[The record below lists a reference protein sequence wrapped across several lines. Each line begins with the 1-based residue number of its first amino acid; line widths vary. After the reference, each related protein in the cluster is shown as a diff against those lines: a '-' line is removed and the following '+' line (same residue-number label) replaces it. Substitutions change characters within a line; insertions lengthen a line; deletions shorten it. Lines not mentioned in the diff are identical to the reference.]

1 MAIVYKCPHCG
12 NKITIEQDVISIHC
26 PYCGVEFD
34 AASNKQPPVFRGD
47 QGQAQQPPQQPPQ
60 QGYQQPGYQQPLQQ
74 GYQQSG
80 QQQPPQQGYQQ
91 PGYQQPYPPANND
104 IFANGPS
111 GKSRGIAGLLAIFV
125 GCLGIH
131 YFYLNKPTP
140 GVVCLIVSLLGGGL
154 TCGSVAG
161 VVAILTLVQGILMMT
176 MSQEEF
182 ERKYVYTTN
191 DFPLF

>member
-12 NKITIEQDVISIHC
+12 NTITIEQNVISIHC

-47 QGQAQQPPQQPPQ
+47 QGQAQPPPQQPPQ
-60 QGYQQPGYQQPLQQ
+60 QGYQQPGY
-74 GYQQSG
+74 
-80 QQQPPQQGYQQ
+80 QQPPQQGYQQ
-91 PGYQQPYPPANND
+91 PGYQQPYPPASND

-131 YFYLNKPTP
+131 YFYLNKTTP
-140 GVVCLIVSLLGGGL
+140 GIVCLLVSLLGGGL

-161 VVAILTLVQGILMMT
+161 IVAVLTLVQGILMMT

>member
-47 QGQAQQPPQQPPQ
+47 QEQAQQPP
-60 QGYQQPGYQQPLQQ
+60 
-74 GYQQSG
+74 
-80 QQQPPQQGYQQ
+80 QQPPQQGYQQ